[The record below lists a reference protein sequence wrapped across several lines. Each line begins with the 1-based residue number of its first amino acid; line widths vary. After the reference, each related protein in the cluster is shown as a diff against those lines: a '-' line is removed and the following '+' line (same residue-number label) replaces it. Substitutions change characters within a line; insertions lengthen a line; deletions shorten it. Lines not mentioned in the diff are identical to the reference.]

1 MHPSIHASIHP
12 CIHPFICSLIHSFL
26 PSLAGQALVARNI
39 RQLEH
44 GTIRGDAVG
53 LVDYEKLK
61 IELEELTKTIRAR
74 DKELPVL
81 RSEASRASQVHF
93 WMGGSKLE
101 QQSLGPLHVGI
112 SNSQFLDT
120 RDT

>member
-1 MHPSIHASIHP
+1 M
-12 CIHPFICSLIHSFL
+12 
-26 PSLAGQALVARNI
+26 ARNI

-81 RSEASRASQVHF
+81 RSEASRASQVRF
-93 WMGGSKLE
+93 WMGRSKLE
-101 QQSLGPLHVGI
+101 QESIGPLHVGI

-120 RDT
+120 MDM